1 MKKLKLL
8 VCLVLNLIVVSAIYI
23 MCIKSMN
30 PAFLIVMPVYQ
41 LLSILGI
48 CGYALLFLHHNNEI
62 GKAKMKGEELD
73 EALLQK
79 RRNVLKWYIVIF
91 FPFVAVTVCDYIYI
105 LLLADSPL
113 FQSVLKFF

>member
-1 MKKLKLL
+1 
-8 VCLVLNLIVVSAIYI
+8 
-23 MCIKSMN
+23 
-30 PAFLIVMPVYQ
+30 
-41 LLSILGI
+41 
-48 CGYALLFLHHNNEI
+48 
-62 GKAKMKGEELD
+62 MKGEELD